1 LRAELPT
8 YLIGRLE
15 SIRHYNGVPIDAHAI
30 IDPLLDAERK
40 PAVVAE

>member
-1 LRAELPT
+1 LRTELPT
-8 YLIGRLE
+8 HLIPRLQ

-30 IDPLLDAERK
+30 VDPVLDAERA